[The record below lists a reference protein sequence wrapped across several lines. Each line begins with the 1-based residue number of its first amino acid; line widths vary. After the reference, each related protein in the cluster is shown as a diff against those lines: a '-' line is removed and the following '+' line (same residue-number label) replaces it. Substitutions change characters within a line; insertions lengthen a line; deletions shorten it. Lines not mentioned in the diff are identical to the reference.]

1 MELTHVIADNIVRLL
16 EEHNQTQAELSSYL
30 DISRQTL
37 SNYLKGN
44 STIDSVRLVK
54 TANFFNV
61 PVTSLL
67 ETEAF
72 QKPPML
78 LRSTAQDLNA
88 IETIEAIVFDYL
100 KRYNRLCSQAGCVS
114 RFTPEQYDLFIEH
127 TGKRISVNYEL
138 RKYSSAKFK
147 IDEQLRAELYG
158 IADSQRKLL
167 GLNES
172 GAIELIRVL
181 TLRGISVI
189 FLDLG
194 PSDIFGLSVCD
205 SIYGCCIFVNSNSSI
220 TIERQL
226 FTVAHEYA
234 HLILHRPLFSREE
247 SAPLSPQY
255 VELLDKMADA
265 FAGRLLCPPDVIFPY
280 ASYYS
285 TPDVTLKSIV
295 PVTVYLKQKLH
306 VSFQSMLIAL
316 RNYGLLSKS
325 IVNEYYSLANKNNS
339 VKQEPCPLKDDKNLL
354 ELFVKV
360 KDEHLVEI
368 FHKLFL
374 REPVLISDIMYFLS
388 CDLEAA
394 TAIYK
399 KIESETNHFEV
410 FFDIAF

>member
-1 MELTHVIADNIVRLL
+1 MELTLVIADNIVRLL
-16 EEHNQTQAELSSYL
+16 EEQHQTQAELSMYL

-67 ETEAF
+67 EDGAF

-78 LRSTAQDLNA
+78 LRSTAQNLYTIKN
-88 IETIEAIVFDYL
+88 IETVVFDYL
-100 KRYNRLCSQAGCVS
+100 KHYNRLCSRAGCIS
-114 RFTPEQYDLFIEH
+114 RFMPEQYDLSIEH
-127 TGKRISVNYEL
+127 ADKRVSVNYEL
-138 RKYSSAKFK
+138 RKNSSEKFK
-147 IDEQLRAELYG
+147 IDEQLRTELYG

-181 TLRGISVI
+181 SLRGISVI
-189 FLDLG
+189 FLDIG
-194 PSDIFGLSVCD
+194 PSDIFGLSICD
-205 SIYGCCIFVNSNSSI
+205 STYGCCIFINSNASI

-255 VELLDKMADA
+255 VELLDKMADM
-265 FAGRLLCPPDVIFPY
+265 FAGRLLCPPEVIFPY

-285 TPDVTLKSIV
+285 SADVTLKSII

-306 VSFQSMLIAL
+306 VSFQSMLMAV
-316 RNYGLLSKS
+316 RNYGLLNKS
-325 IVNEYYSLANKNNS
+325 IVNEYYRLANMNNS
-339 VKQEPCPLKDDKNLL
+339 VKQEPCPLKDDRNLL

-360 KDEHLVEI
+360 KNEHLVDI

-374 REPVLISDIMYFLS
+374 KETLSISDIMYFLS
-388 CDLEAA
+388 CDLEEAA
-394 TAIYK
+394 AIYK
-399 KIESETNHFEV
+399 KIEKEVNHFEI
-410 FFDIAF
+410 FLDFTF